1 MEKGNC
7 KLNKEI
13 VSILISGDQEISTQ
27 RKLGSKIGLLI
38 RITAILF
45 SIMGL
50 WTNSFGLISAMRQ
63 SGLFVGFLLLLIF
76 LLYPATKNSQKTK
89 IPIIDWVFAILGAS
103 GGLYTYFFNDTF
115 AKRALEPNSLD
126 IFFGILTILLILEAS
141 RRAVGKWI
149 TIICSFFLIYALF
162 GRYFPGVFAHRGF
175 SFERLI
181 IRMYLVDEGVYGIIC
196 RIATT
201 YIFLFILFAA
211 FLKESGVS
219 DFFNNLA
226 LSLAGGTVGG
236 PAKVA
241 VIVSAITGT
250 ISGSGVANVA
260 TTGSFTIPLM
270 KKTGYKPYFA
280 GAVEA
285 AASSGGLL
293 MPPIMG
299 AAAFVMSSF
308 LGISYVT
315 IIKVG
320 VIPAVLYYVAIFSAV
335 HLEALKLGLKGVS
348 KNKLPNLKNVILK
361 RGYLILPLFI
371 LLYFLVSGKSPLYAA
386 FMALISTVLLSQ
398 VRSETRMGIKDILNA
413 LNYGGRNILGV
424 GIACVVCGIIV
435 GVIAMTGVG
444 QMVGYN
450 ILLLSKDNLLL
461 VLFFTMITSIFLSM
475 GLPATACYIIVSS
488 VCAPALMQIGVIP
501 IVAHFFVFY
510 FGCLSNLT
518 PPVCLASFTG
528 AAIAKADPSKVAWT
542 GLRLA
547 FASFI
552 IPYVFVYSP
561 QLLLQEMAYPKFFI
575 VLGSTFLAVISFA
588 IAERGFLFDFLKTWE
603 RILFFL
609 ASLLLI
615 IPGNISSSIGLI
627 LLITIIY
634 IHKKG
639 IKIIKKIF

>member
-1 MEKGNC
+1 MNNTEK
-7 KLNKEI
+7 L
-13 VSILISGDQEISTQ
+13 VSIDEDQEISSH
-27 RKLGSKIGLLI
+27 RKLGKKEGLFVKII
-38 RITAILF
+38 AISF
-45 SIMGL
+45 SAMGL

-76 LLYPATKNSQKTK
+76 LLYPATKKSQMTK
-89 IPIIDWVFAILGAS
+89 IPIIDWAFAILGAS
-103 GGLYTYFFNDTF
+103 GGLYTYFFTDAF
-115 AKRALEPNSLD
+115 AQRALEPNNLD
-126 IFFGILTILLILEAS
+126 YFFGVITILLILEAS

-149 TIICSFFLIYALF
+149 TIICSFFLFYTLF
-162 GRYFPGVFAHRGF
+162 GSYFPGIFAHRGF
-175 SFERLI
+175 SLERLI

-196 RIATT
+196 RVATT

-211 FLKESGVS
+211 FLKESGVA
-219 DFFNNLA
+219 DFFNKLA
-226 LSLAGGTVGG
+226 LSLAGGTIGG

-241 VIVSAITGT
+241 VIASAITGT

-270 KKTGYKPYFA
+270 KKTGYRPYFA

-299 AAAFVMSSF
+299 TAAFVMAQF

-320 VIPAVLYYVAIFSAV
+320 IIPAVLYYVAIFSAV
-335 HLEALKLGLKGVS
+335 HLEAIKLGLKGLP
-348 KNKLPNLKNVILK
+348 KDKLPNLKNIILRK
-361 RGYLILPLFI
+361 GHLILPLFI
-371 LLYFLVSGKSPLYAA
+371 LLYFLLSGKSPLYSA

-398 VRSETRMGIKDILNA
+398 IRSETRMGIKDILNA
-413 LNYGGRNILGV
+413 LNYGGRNILTV

-444 QMVGYN
+444 QTIGYN
-450 ILLLSKDNLLL
+450 ILLLSNNMLFF

-475 GLPATACYIIVSS
+475 GLPATACYIIVAS
-488 VCAPALMQIGVIP
+488 VCAPALMQIGILP

-518 PPVCLASFTG
+518 PPVCLASFTA
-528 AAIAKADPSKVAWT
+528 AAIARANPSKVAWT
-542 GLRLA
+542 GLRLI

-561 QLLLQEMAYPKFFI
+561 QLLLQNVEPIAFVL
-575 VLGSTFLAVISFA
+575 VLGSTFLAVISFS
-588 IAERGFLFDFLKTWE
+588 IADRGYLFDYLGIWDRVLFLS
-603 RILFFL
+603 
-609 ASLLLI
+609 ASMLLI
-615 IPGNISSSIGLI
+615 FPGRAVSFIGLI
-627 LLITIIY
+627 FLIVMIY
-634 IHKKG
+634 IKKRKKSFLS
-639 IKIIKKIF
+639 KILKQE

>member
-1 MEKGNC
+1 M
-7 KLNKEI
+7 KLNSRENI
-13 VSILISGDQEISTQ
+13 ISIDEEQEISSQ
-27 RKLGSKIGLLI
+27 RKLKNKEELIVKII
-38 RITAILF
+38 AISF

-76 LLYPATKNSQKTK
+76 LLYPATKKSQMTK
-89 IPIIDWVFAILGAS
+89 IPIIDWIFAILGAS
-103 GGLYTYFFNDTF
+103 GGLYTYFFTDAF
-115 AKRALEPNSLD
+115 AKRALEPNNWD
-126 IFFGILTILLILEAS
+126 YFFGIITILLILEAS

-149 TIICSFFLIYALF
+149 TIVCSFFLIYSLF
-162 GRYFPGVFAHRGF
+162 GPYFPGIFAHRGF
-175 SFERLI
+175 SLERVI

-211 FLKESGVS
+211 FLKESGVA
-219 DFFNNLA
+219 DFFNKLA
-226 LSLAGGTVGG
+226 LSLAGGTIGG

-241 VIVSAITGT
+241 VIASAITGT

-299 AAAFVMSSF
+299 TAAFVMAQF

-320 VIPAVLYYVAIFSAV
+320 VIPAILYYVAIFSAV
-335 HLEALKLGLKGVS
+335 HLEAIKLGLKGLP
-348 KNKLPNLKNVILK
+348 KDKLPNLKEIILK
-361 RGYLILPLFI
+361 KGHLILPLFI
-371 LLYFLVSGKSPLYAA
+371 LLYFLLSGKSPLYSAL
-386 FMALISTVLLSQ
+386 MALIFTVLLSQ
-398 VRSETRMGIKDILNA
+398 IRRETRMGIRDILNA

-424 GIACVVCGIIV
+424 GTACVVCGIIV

-444 QMVGYN
+444 QAIGYN
-450 ILLLSKDNLLL
+450 IVLLSQNILFL

-475 GLPATACYIIVSS
+475 GLPATACYIIVAS
-488 VCAPALMQIGVIP
+488 VCAPALMQIGILP

-518 PPVCLASFTG
+518 PPVCLASFTA
-528 AAIAKADPSKVAWT
+528 AAIARANPSKVAWT
-542 GLRLA
+542 GLRLV

-561 QLLLQEMAYPKFFI
+561 QLLLQNVEPIAFVL
-575 VLGSTFLAVISFA
+575 VLGSTFLAVISFS
-588 IAERGFLFDFLKTWE
+588 IADRGYLFNYLGVWD
-603 RILFFL
+603 RILFL
-609 ASLLLI
+609 SASMLLI
-615 IPGNISSSIGLI
+615 YPGRVVSSIGLI
-627 LLITIIY
+627 FLIIIIY
-634 IHKKG
+634 LKRRE
-639 IKIIKKIF
+639 KKISKQILEQE

>member
-1 MEKGNC
+1 LN
-7 KLNKEI
+7 NKENL
-13 VSILISGDQEISTQ
+13 VSIGEDQEISSQ
-27 RKLGSKIGLLI
+27 RKLGNKEGLFVKIV
-38 RITAILF
+38 AISF

-63 SGLFVGFLLLLIF
+63 SGLFVGFLLILIF
-76 LLYPATKNSQKTK
+76 LLYPATKKSQITK
-89 IPIIDWVFAILGAS
+89 IPITDWIFAILGAS
-103 GGLYTYFFNDTF
+103 GGLYTYFFTDAF
-115 AKRALEPNSLD
+115 AKRALEPNNLD
-126 IFFGILTILLILEAS
+126 YFFGILTILLILEAS

-149 TIICSFFLIYALF
+149 TIICSFFLFYTLF
-162 GRYFPGVFAHRGF
+162 GRYFPGIFAHRGF
-175 SFERLI
+175 TLERLI

-211 FLKESGVS
+211 FLKESGVA
-219 DFFNNLA
+219 DFFNKLA
-226 LSLAGGTVGG
+226 LSLAGGTIGG

-241 VIVSAITGT
+241 VIASAITGT

-270 KKTGYKPYFA
+270 KRTGYKPYFA

-299 AAAFVMSSF
+299 TAAFVMAQF

-320 VIPAVLYYVAIFSAV
+320 IIPAVLYYVAIFSAV
-335 HLEALKLGLKGVS
+335 HLEAIKLGLKGLP
-348 KNKLPNLKNVILK
+348 KDKLPNLKNIILK
-361 RGYLILPLFI
+361 KGHLILPLFI
-371 LLYFLVSGKSPLYAA
+371 LLYFLLSGKSPLYAA

-398 VRSETRMGIKDILNA
+398 IRRETRMGIKDILNA
-413 LNYGGRNILGV
+413 LNYGGRNILTV
-424 GIACVVCGIIV
+424 GIACVACGIII
-435 GVIAMTGVG
+435 GVISMTGVG
-444 QMVGYN
+444 QAIGYN
-450 ILLLSKDNLLL
+450 ILLLSKNILFL
-461 VLFFTMITSIFLSM
+461 VLFFTMLTSIFLSM
-475 GLPATACYIIVSS
+475 GLPATACYIIVAS
-488 VCAPALMQIGVIP
+488 VCAPALMQIGVLP

-528 AAIAKADPSKVAWT
+528 AAIAGANPSKVAWT
-542 GLRLA
+542 GLRLV

-561 QLLLQEMAYPKFFI
+561 QLLLQEMDTLKFI
-575 VLGSTFLAVISFA
+575 VVLGSTFLAVISFT
-588 IAERGFLFDFLKTWE
+588 IAERGFLFEFLKTWE
-603 RILFFL
+603 RALFFL
-609 ASLLLI
+609 TSLLLI
-615 IPGNISSSIGLI
+615 IPGNISSSIGLF
-627 LLITIIY
+627 LFIIVFY
-634 IHKKG
+634 VHKKG
-639 IKIIKKIF
+639 IKIMG